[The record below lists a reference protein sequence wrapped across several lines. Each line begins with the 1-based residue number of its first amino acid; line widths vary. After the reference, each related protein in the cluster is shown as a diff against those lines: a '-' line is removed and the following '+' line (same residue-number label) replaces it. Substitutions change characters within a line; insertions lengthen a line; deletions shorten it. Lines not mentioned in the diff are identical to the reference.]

1 MGKDIFDQ
9 YRGYCKE
16 PGCNCQDFVSRAQ
29 RDIERAEREG
39 IDMMEM
45 ETKYHYMTCQA
56 KSEYQL
62 FCGDCNHSATV
73 HSTKDPSK
81 ASQAIECQATFTL
94 EEESPG
100 VLFVLQGVLFRKEG
114 ASIEKAAVKKLK
126 RASGTEVRVTGR
138 CWRGPSGGLWAEL
151 DTTMGEKA
159 GWVLIEGPG
168 FGVDGPIL
176 GREWLSPASEAFLQA
191 LAEEDSVPPPPEP
204 PAPPEPPEPKKPL
217 PFILPRAQRLVGELR
232 FAFGRPDFQKKAE
245 DPLQVGEL
253 FMSICAKPAAEYGFG
268 EGEDGVRKMF
278 AAIAKFQQNQVV
290 AEGLEELDQ
299 ALNLGPGM
307 VLAIASEV
315 TGA

>member
-81 ASQAIECQATFTL
+81 ASQAIECQANRSAGCPL
-94 EEESPG
+94 PKGRRQHREGGGEEAE
-100 VLFVLQGVLFRKEG
+100 
-114 ASIEKAAVKKLK
+114 ASIWHGGESHWALLA
-126 RASGTEVRVTGR
+126 R
-138 CWRGPSGGLWAEL
+138 PIGGLWAEL